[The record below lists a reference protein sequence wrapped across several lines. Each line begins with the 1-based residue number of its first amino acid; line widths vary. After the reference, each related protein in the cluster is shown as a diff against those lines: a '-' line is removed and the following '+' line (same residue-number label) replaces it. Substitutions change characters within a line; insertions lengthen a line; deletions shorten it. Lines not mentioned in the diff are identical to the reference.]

1 MEIIKYKPA
10 EIIKEKVKLHSLLLE
25 MKNNTYKKENYAD
38 MYKDE
43 IEVIPYNST
52 LCLRYKSF
60 TLEISKKTLED
71 EILFFTE
78 LVRVMKEFYDENEE

>member
-10 EIIKEKVKLHSLLLE
+10 KIIKEKVDLHSVLLE
-25 MKNNTYKKENYAD
+25 MENNTYKKENYAD
-38 MYKDE
+38 MYIDG

-60 TLEISKKTLED
+60 TLEIGRKTLHD

-78 LVRVMKEFYDENEE
+78 LVRIIKEFYDENEE